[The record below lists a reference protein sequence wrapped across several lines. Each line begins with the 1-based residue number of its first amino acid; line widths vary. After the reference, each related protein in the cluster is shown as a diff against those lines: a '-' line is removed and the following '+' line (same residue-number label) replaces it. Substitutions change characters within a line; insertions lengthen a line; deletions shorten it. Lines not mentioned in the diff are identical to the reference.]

1 MKTAH
6 DDTATKYCLCD
17 QPDDGSPMVCCSL
30 CNEWYH
36 FRCVN
41 LGLED
46 ASELEVYVCPTC
58 HTKTGRR
65 SISDIDGH
73 QDASNRGRNEE
84 NSDRFVSTPP
94 PALLPSES
102 EEEADSEDEYV
113 AEPEKAKGKSFS
125 KRRARKYPESSDSDE
140 QPGDIQDGWQSSR
153 KGGNPSHGSSERKMS
168 PASSSQLKRKSTAA
182 SQTPAA
188 KRRKSSDG
196 AASAEEDVARKY
208 CLGKL
213 QEMFLPVF
221 LRYPSADS
229 PDGSGNKI
237 ELKPEDL
244 DETGKQRLENEA
256 KTFASELEQS
266 IFDIYAEPDKH
277 GKLGVGPK
285 YKERFR
291 MLTFNL
297 SQADRVAI
305 HKRICFSSI
314 SAKELAFMSST
325 DLANEETK
333 QSIKMAEQE
342 ALEHSILQKTT
353 VPRAKITHKGLQ
365 DIEDVNGEAT
375 VLVREREKE
384 REREEEERRE
394 RERQAR
400 HRAAEQHQKQQT
412 NAISH
417 GSVPPESPITSH
429 GPAWGDPPSATS
441 QVVSSDSFSPT
452 VGGGERPAAHSL
464 FAHPYQMQLSEPEL
478 DIADLIH
485 FHDEEPSPREGA
497 TDLQPTA
504 ALEGPVTSD
513 EPVPSAQPDPS
524 PLELSDISSPT
535 AHDSVAETQ
544 NKSLKPETPV
554 KTTFDLNALW
564 SAPKEESVPQKP
576 EEAPVLEPKDQPMST
591 DTSHQEATDQDFDMF
606 LEKEQE
612 PEVKAVEDPE
622 APLKAMPTVWHGKIA
637 LPLDSPVAE
646 EAHVT
651 ARQVGGRNLD
661 ATSILWK
668 TLFVSDTLRIEGR
681 VQTDVAAQFLLQM
694 RLNPQKEL
702 IACAFLPEPA
712 DAKLQTFIDFLLK
725 KNRHGL
731 VFPWGQS
738 PKDHHPGKELYLVPL
753 RANAPLPDYME
764 LLDDLRLPKV
774 RTSDIIVG
782 IWILVKGK
790 LTALPAL
797 PPPPVV
803 SSLPPVSTSFNVPGA
818 GASIPPQPQPHSHAG
833 PISPLLPAMQAYPQ
847 LANPALAA
855 EVAALSPEQIQAI
868 LQALPSSNGVS
879 SMSSLPMGVASA
891 LGNTSTTPQQPRI
904 LQPGAA
910 APPQWNG
917 GMLNFPPFSPN
928 PVSVSQF
935 GSQPASQHSIPSP
948 IRQPPSGPSGRGV
961 PNHGH
966 YDHLNDD
973 RDFRRGPGYDR
984 GDRGGWQGGRGR
996 GRGRGWGRGSGPPSY
1011 RPVDSGWGRG
1021 RGQDDGGRPDT
1032 GPQQGSR
1039 RW

>member
-1 MKTAH
+1 
-6 DDTATKYCLCD
+6 
-17 QPDDGSPMVCCSL
+17 
-30 CNEWYH
+30 
-36 FRCVN
+36 
-41 LGLED
+41 
-46 ASELEVYVCPTC
+46 
-58 HTKTGRR
+58 
-65 SISDIDGH
+65 
-73 QDASNRGRNEE
+73 
-84 NSDRFVSTPP
+84 
-94 PALLPSES
+94 
-102 EEEADSEDEYV
+102 
-113 AEPEKAKGKSFS
+113 
-125 KRRARKYPESSDSDE
+125 
-140 QPGDIQDGWQSSR
+140 
-153 KGGNPSHGSSERKMS
+153 MS

-196 AASAEEDVARKY
+196 VPSIEEDAARKY

-221 LRYPSADS
+221 LRYPSADA

-244 DETGKQRLENEA
+244 DDAGKERLENEA
-256 KTFASELEQS
+256 KIFASELEQS

-297 SQADRVAI
+297 SQVDRVAI

-314 SAKELAFMSST
+314 SAKEIALMSST

-375 VLVREREKE
+375 TLVREREKE

-400 HRAAEQHQKQQT
+400 LRAAEQHQKQQS
-412 NAISH
+412 NSMPQ
-417 GSVPPESPITSH
+417 GSVPPESPVTSH
-429 GPAWGDPPSATS
+429 GPAWSDPSSATL
-441 QVVSSDSFSPT
+441 QVASPGSFSPT
-452 VGGGERPAAHSL
+452 IGNSERSPTQSL
-464 FAHPYQMQLSEPEL
+464 FAPHVSDYQMALSEPEL

-485 FHDEEPSPREGA
+485 LDEEPSPRESA

-504 ALEGPVTSD
+504 TLEKSATSD
-513 EPVPSAQPDPS
+513 EHVSSAQHDPS
-524 PLELSDISSPT
+524 PQDLSAIASST
-535 AHDSVAETQ
+535 VHDSAMEVQ
-544 NKSLKPETPV
+544 NKPATLESPV
-554 KTTFDLNALW
+554 KTSFDLNALW
-564 SAPKEESVPQKP
+564 SAPKEESVTQQTQQ
-576 EEAPVLEPKDQPMST
+576 ASVLEFKDHPMST
-591 DTSHQEATDQDFDMF
+591 DTSHQEATDQDFDML
-606 LEKEQE
+606 LEKTQDA
-612 PEVKAVEDPE
+612 EVKSAEDPE
-622 APLKAMPTVWHGKIA
+622 AVLKAMPTVWQGKIA

-646 EAHVT
+646 EARVT

-661 ATSILWK
+661 GNSTLWK

-681 VQTDVAAQFLLQM
+681 VQTEVAAQFLLQM

-702 IACAFLPEPA
+702 MACAFLPEPV

-738 PKDHHPGKELYLVPL
+738 PKDHHPGKELYMVPL

-774 RTSDIIVG
+774 RTSDMIVG

-790 LTALPAL
+790 LSTLPAA
-797 PPPPVV
+797 PPPVV
-803 SSLPPVSTSFNVPGA
+803 SPLPPMMSTSFSVPGV
-818 GASIPPQPQPHSHAG
+818 GASIPPQPQPHSHAV
-833 PISPLLPAMQAYPQ
+833 PTSSLLPAMQAYPQ

-868 LQALPSSNGVS
+868 LQALSSGSGVS
-879 SMSSLPMGVASA
+879 SMSQSSHG
-891 LGNTSTTPQQPRI
+891 GCICPR
-904 LQPGAA
+904 
-910 APPQWNG
+910 
-917 GMLNFPPFSPN
+917 
-928 PVSVSQF
+928 
-935 GSQPASQHSIPSP
+935 
-948 IRQPPSGPSGRGV
+948 
-961 PNHGH
+961 NHK
-966 YDHLNDD
+966 
-973 RDFRRGPGYDR
+973 
-984 GDRGGWQGGRGR
+984 
-996 GRGRGWGRGSGPPSY
+996 
-1011 RPVDSGWGRG
+1011 
-1021 RGQDDGGRPDT
+1021 
-1032 GPQQGSR
+1032 
-1039 RW
+1039 